1 MGRRRR
7 YPGRRRR
14 GRGVSQQRATGT
26 GGGTGDEDDRGAA
39 GAVEHDEVKDDACA
53 DAIGEESLTSSS

>member
-39 GAVEHDEVKDDACA
+39 GAVEHDEVKDDA
-53 DAIGEESLTSSS
+53 